1 MNWAGRT
8 AEILDALLTF
18 IENQAH
24 RRARLRV
31 FYALIFFFLKIQKA
45 NVFLNSFILHRTGEI
60 LYAYTEPDIWFCRPP
75 PGLAPINRMG
85 RSPPNKNGPQNELH
99 GRKHGPFGRNPP
111 KQQDCKLEPC
121 GYTAIVRSL
130 STLAHAAVSRWPQL
144 GPGRRFLHQGGR
156 AL

>member
-1 MNWAGRT
+1 M
-8 AEILDALLTF
+8 ISDALLAF

-24 RRARLRV
+24 RRARPGVLLN
-31 FYALIFFFLKIQKA
+31 LIIFFLKIQKA

-60 LYAYTEPDIWFCRPP
+60 LYAYTEPAIWFCRPP
-75 PGLAPINRMG
+75 PRLAPINRVV

-111 KQQDCKLEPC
+111 KQQDCKLEPWLLSDR
-121 GYTAIVRSL
+121 AIL
-130 STLAHAAVSRWPQL
+130 STLTHMPPCPAGHNSDPVDA
-144 GPGRRFLHQGGR
+144 FLHQGGR

>member
-1 MNWAGRT
+1 MA
-8 AEILDALLTF
+8 F

-24 RRARLRV
+24 RRARPGVLLN
-31 FYALIFFFLKIQKA
+31 LIIFFLKIQKA

-60 LYAYTEPDIWFCRPP
+60 LCAYTEPAIWFCRPP
-75 PGLAPINRMG
+75 PRLAPINRVV

-111 KQQDCKLEPC
+111 KQQDCKLEPWLLSDRAIFI
-121 GYTAIVRSL
+121 YTD
-130 STLAHAAVSRWPQL
+130 THAAVSAGHNP
-144 GPGRRFLHQGGR
+144 GPVDDFLHQGGR